1 MRKEVKPQPEEPKI
15 IEDKSKEIS
24 PAKNNTLSNKNVF
37 NIGAIA
43 TVSAIATTADEGVKK
58 EMIQLKEELRIEK
71 EKHNNDNQLYESK
84 LKQKDKD
91 HTEVVEQLKQKY
103 KNDLEQYEKTYKDK
117 ETSLN
122 EEISRLKREIHEQVE
137 SERNKNELIHK
148 AAIETLERNWNNKLE
163 SQKREFEKQKE

>member
-91 HTEVVEQLKQKY
+91 HKKCYNILQAQNQKCCICKCRVMIY
-103 KNDLEQYEKTYKDK
+103 NLMGNLRTKR
-117 ETSLN
+117 LN
-122 EEISRLKREIHEQVE
+122 CNHNQ
-137 SERNKNELIHK
+137 
-148 AAIETLERNWNNKLE
+148 T
-163 SQKREFEKQKE
+163 

>member
-24 PAKNNTLSNKNVF
+24 PKNSTLSNKNVF

-43 TVSAIATTADEGVKK
+43 TVSAIATTADESVKK
-58 EMIQLKEELRIEK
+58 EMMQLKEELRIER

-91 HTEVVEQLKQKY
+91 HTEVVEQLKQK
-103 KNDLEQYEKTYKDK
+103 
-117 ETSLN
+117 
-122 EEISRLKREIHEQVE
+122 
-137 SERNKNELIHK
+137 
-148 AAIETLERNWNNKLE
+148 
-163 SQKREFEKQKE
+163 